1 MLILQSAYISGAP
14 VRFGNFTAW
23 SASLISSQDVKNPG
37 EAPLHRHRVAVAVAA
52 SLIVAPAFAQSNSEL
67 DLFAADAVLKAETT
81 VASIRPA
88 TVRETPGIV
97 TIVGR
102 EEIVRSGARDL
113 IDVLRNVPGF
123 SFGVDVE
130 GVVDLGFRGVW
141 GHEGKILLMID
152 GQEMN
157 EQLFGTLQLGRE
169 LPVDQIQA
177 IEIIRGPGSALYG
190 GNAELAVIN
199 VKTRG
204 ATELQGAY
212 GSATY
217 AQSGHDFGERTLSL
231 QYGQVYDKLG
241 GLAVSVS
248 GWFGQANRSEQP
260 YNDLFGASTPMANG
274 ASRIDPGYLNL
285 AAEWKSL
292 RLRFVYHNLD
302 MKTVDGYG
310 DAGAPVWVSFISMMG
325 SATYELKVNDQLRFV
340 PEVQYKRQLPWR
352 ALDKS
357 SVLFYDKTSDRLAG
371 RLTAIYEP
379 LPEVNIAAGG
389 EVFRDRAWI
398 NDSDLVGGQTLFD
411 GKPRVEYGTIAL
423 FSEATARTPIANLV
437 AGARFEHHSLVGNS
451 FVPRLALTK
460 IVAPFNFKLLYSQAF
475 RAPAIENLALNP
487 LLTPERTTV
496 IEAEAGVQIAEGV
509 YGSVNVFDQ
518 TIRDPIIYSADPAT
532 GTQIYQNFRR
542 TGSRGVEAE
551 LRMRHRRGSL
561 TLGYSYYTAGPKNQV
576 DLYATPDP
584 ARLLAFPTHKL
595 SARASIN
602 LDEHVS
608 VDPSATW
615 ISGRYAATGTDSSG
629 APTFAT
635 ASPQLMLNVFA
646 TARDLGFKGLD
657 LGLGIYNLL
666 DVRDDYI
673 QPYNSSHAPLPGPS
687 REWVARLSYQIALP

>member
-1 MLILQSAYISGAP
+1 L
-14 VRFGNFTAW
+14 R
-23 SASLISSQDVKNPG
+23 
-37 EAPLHRHRVAVAVAA
+37 HHRVAIAAVVA
-52 SLIVAPAFAQSNSEL
+52 LFATPGFAERSSEL

-88 TVRETPGIV
+88 TVRETPGVV
-97 TIVGR
+97 TIVTR

-123 SFGVDVE
+123 SFGVDVQ

-152 GQEMN
+152 GLEMN

-177 IEIIRGPGSALYG
+177 VEIIRGPGSALYG

-204 ATELQGAY
+204 AAELQGAY

-231 QYGQVYDKLG
+231 QYGQVHETLG

-260 YNDLFGASTPMANG
+260 YNDLFGGSAPMTNG
-274 ASRIDPGYLNL
+274 ASQINPGYLNL
-285 AAEWKSL
+285 GAEWKSL
-292 RLRFVYHNLD
+292 KLRFVYHKLN

-310 DAGAPVWVSFISMMG
+310 GAGAPVRESFTSMLG
-325 SATYELKVNDQLRFV
+325 SASYELKVNDQLRIV
-340 PEVQYKRQLPWR
+340 PELQYKRQLPWR

-357 SVLFYDKTSDRLAG
+357 SVLFYDKTSDRLTG
-371 RLTAIYEP
+371 RLTAIYQPIEQ
-379 LPEVNIAAGG
+379 VSVAAGG
-389 EVFRDRAWI
+389 EVFRDRGWL
-398 NDSDLVGGQTLFD
+398 NDGELVGGQTLFD
-411 GKPRVEYGTIAL
+411 GSPRVEYGTTAL
-423 FSEATARTPIANLV
+423 FSEATARTPIANIV
-437 AGARFEHHSLVGNS
+437 AGARFEHHSLVGSS

-460 IVAPFNFKLLYSQAF
+460 IVAPFHFKLLYSQAF
-475 RAPAIENLALNP
+475 RAPTLENLALNP
-487 LLTPERTTV
+487 VLTPERTTV
-496 IEAEAGVQIAEGV
+496 VEAEAGVQIAEGLFA
-509 YGSVNVFDQ
+509 SMNVFDL
-518 TIRDPIIYSADPAT
+518 TIHDPIIYSADPAT
-532 GTQIYQNFRR
+532 GAQVYRNFRR

-551 LRMRHRRGSL
+551 LRMRDRRGSL

-584 ARLLAFPTHKL
+584 ARVLAFPAHKL
-595 SARASIN
+595 SARASVN
-602 LDEHVS
+602 LGEHLS
-608 VDPSATW
+608 FDPSAIW

-629 APTFAT
+629 AATFAI
-635 ASPQLMLNVFA
+635 AGPQLLLNLFA

-657 LGLGIYNLL
+657 LGLGVYNLL
-666 DVRDDYI
+666 DVADDYI